1 MRETAGL
8 DLGTSIARLPGV
20 TPRDDRAFIREYLAQ
35 EAAGR
40 RFEPRFKNRF
50 GEYLVQHGAITREQ
64 LLRALV
70 DREVSGGRIGDAVV
84 RLGYCT
90 RWLVEA
96 FAKKRAS
103 G

>member
-1 MRETAGL
+1 
-8 DLGTSIARLPGV
+8 V
-20 TPRDDRAFIREYLAQ
+20 TPNDDRAFIREYLAQ

-40 RFEPRFKNRF
+40 NFEPRVKIRF
-50 GEYLVQHGAITREQ
+50 GEYLVRQGAITREQ

-70 DREVSGGRIGDAVV
+70 DREICGGRIGDAIV

-103 G
+103 R